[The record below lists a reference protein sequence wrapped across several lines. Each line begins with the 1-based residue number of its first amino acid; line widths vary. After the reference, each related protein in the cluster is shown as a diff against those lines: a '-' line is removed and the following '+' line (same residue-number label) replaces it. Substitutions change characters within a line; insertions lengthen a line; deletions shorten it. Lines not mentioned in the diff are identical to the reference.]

1 MQAKWEIGKDS
12 QENRKQESMKIVDFS
27 TFIWLLINVQM
38 NFVFVNL
45 LYLYILASL
54 NSKT

>member
-12 QENRKQESMKIVDFS
+12 QENRKQEGMKIVDFS

-45 LYLYILASL
+45 LYVYLLASL

>member
-12 QENRKQESMKIVDFS
+12 QENRKQEGKKIVDFS

-45 LYLYILASL
+45 LYVYILASL